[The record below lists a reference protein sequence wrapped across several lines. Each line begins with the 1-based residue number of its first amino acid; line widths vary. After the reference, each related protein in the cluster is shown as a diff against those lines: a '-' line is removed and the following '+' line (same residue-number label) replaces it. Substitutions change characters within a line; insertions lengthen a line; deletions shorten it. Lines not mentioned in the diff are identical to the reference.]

1 MGLLNNQCD
10 QIANLLKEKIRRKL
24 SDYAPESNNMPFH
37 VRLLGQDRMALFS
50 FIQSINTTLGTS
62 VFEQVA
68 AIIAAANFKRA
79 LNQYKDF
86 NNTIS
91 SQAQS
96 AIQHIVDDLRAARA
110 KPNKPAEIAEIL
122 RVAQDGTL
130 R

>member
-1 MGLLNNQCD
+1 MTLSKTQHD
-10 QIANLLKEKIRRKL
+10 RISNLLKEQIRRKL
-24 SDYAPESNNMPFH
+24 SDYSPESNNMPFH

-50 FIQSINTTLGTS
+50 FIQSVNTMLGTS

-68 AIIAAANFKRA
+68 AMIAMPHFKRA
-79 LNQYKDF
+79 INQYKDF

-91 SQAQS
+91 DKAQA

-122 RVAQDGTL
+122 
-130 R
+130 